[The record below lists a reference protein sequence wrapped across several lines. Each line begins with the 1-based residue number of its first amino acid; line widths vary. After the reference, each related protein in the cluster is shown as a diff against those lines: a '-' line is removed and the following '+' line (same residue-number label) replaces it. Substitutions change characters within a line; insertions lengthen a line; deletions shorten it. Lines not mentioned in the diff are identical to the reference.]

1 MVLLGYLPLKYISL
15 RPGEENM
22 VRSIFGALLHTG
34 AYATI
39 VILSILHFKFFGEST
54 ATSIPLS
61 IVTLFSFILG
71 IMSIVRIVQGAMDT
85 VENEYVA
92 LMRNGLSTI
101 GLMSV
106 YQLLG
111 SEDASASLERL
122 ELEWVVGLYTTSH
135 ALNVLV
141 NKKEPD
147 AVDCPIEERDKNIV
161 KRLHNLVWVLL
172 ALTLIALSTHLGFYD
187 NDEALFE
194 RTGVLSGVFKSG
206 LILVSLHAL
215 LEVANWVL
223 VKTKLDESIIDCLKR
238 DGQKPYLNLEG
249 CDAAKQELVPLNRSP
264 FYRHVVTSG
273 GVSCLSYVLGR
284 SSGNIVVLFLAVV
297 LYVLTDLAGRGLKH
311 VVA

>member
-15 RPGEENM
+15 RPGEENRF
-22 VRSIFGALLHTG
+22 RSVMGAILHTT
-34 AYATI
+34 AYTTI
-39 VILSILHFKFFGEST
+39 VWLSILHFKFFGEST

-71 IMSIVRIVQGAMDT
+71 LMSIFRIFQGAKYM
-85 VENEYVA
+85 VENEYVG
-92 LMRNGLSTI
+92 LIRNGLSTI

-111 SEDASASLERL
+111 SQDASASLERW

-147 AVDCPIEERDKNIV
+147 AVDCPKEERDKNIAE
-161 KRLHNLVWVLL
+161 RLHYLVWALL
-172 ALTLIALSTHLGFYD
+172 ALTLIALSVHLGVYD
-187 NDEALFE
+187 KDEALFE

-215 LEVANWVL
+215 LEFANWCL
-223 VKTKLDESIIDCLKR
+223 VQTKLDKSIIGCLKR
-238 DGQKPYLNLEG
+238 DETPYLNLEG
-249 CDAAKQELVPLNRSP
+249 CDDAKQELVPLNRSP
-264 FYRHVVTSG
+264 FYRHVVTSA

-284 SSGNIVVLFLAVV
+284 SSGNVVVLFLAVV

-311 VVA
+311 VVG